1 MMSMRKMRVF
11 LLFLTMLTACTVVTE
26 PEALELNIAIDDI
39 EAVHIEGSKV
49 WIKLAEEPTIKLCT
63 ITTEN
68 IGNSLELT
76 IHAIPAVRNTIHS
89 EITSGLII
97 VPVASDQLLNL
108 LRPLS
113 SALNK

>member
-1 MMSMRKMRVF
+1 MMTMRKVRI
-11 LLFLTMLTACTVVTE
+11 LLLCLTILTACSVVAE
-26 PEALELNIAIDDI
+26 PEALELNLAIDDI

-49 WIKLAEEPTIKLCT
+49 WIKLAEEPTMKLRT

-76 IHAIPAVRNTIHS
+76 INAIPAVRNTIHS
-89 EITSGLII
+89 EVTSGLII

-113 SALNK
+113 PARNK

>member
-1 MMSMRKMRVF
+1 MITKKIVRD
-11 LLFLTMLTACTVVTE
+11 LLLYLTMLTACSVVAE

-49 WIKLAEEPTIKLCT
+49 WIKLAEGPTMKLRT

-68 IGNSLELT
+68 IGNSLDLT
-76 IHAIPAVRNTIHS
+76 INATPAVRNTIHS
-89 EITSGLII
+89 AITSGLII

-113 SALNK
+113 PARNK